1 MFTLLVVDD
10 EEYAVMGIT
19 QGIDW
24 LSLDI
29 TRVLTAGSTMEAEE
43 ILTRESVDLVIS
55 DIEMPGKSG
64 IDLLMWMQ
72 VHVPGT
78 QAIFLTGHAN
88 FQYAHKAL
96 QYGCSEYLLKP
107 VEYQQ
112 LVRVVQKLLKE
123 RTQELDRSRLVENY
137 REYKNL
143 WETQKPTFIS
153 HLWRDILEGRLPGDS
168 RRIQEMFRA
177 LDIPVEPSQQ
187 VVLVFIKVEQ
197 WLEEMDLRDKEV
209 MRFAVRNVAT
219 ESLMLD
225 RGGIVFQLQDDS
237 QMAVIYVT
245 DASEPLNRLL
255 KNAEGFI
262 EASNTHLNCHLS
274 CYVAAPA
281 GLSDVSGAYK
291 DLLRLEQEN
300 ITKPNSVLQLH
311 DFRSLSGSTLKAPD
325 FAEWTILLESGRM
338 DTLRVRIHEF
348 LDRISEGQA
357 SKEMLESFCYGVISL
372 IYSILHKSGLQVSAV
387 FPAREKLSE
396 GTQFHSTQQ
405 AYIWANGLLDA
416 VHEACINTSRNE
428 SSMVREVKNFIENH
442 ILQDFSREDIA
453 NALHFNADYL
463 SRVFK
468 KETGTVLSDHII
480 FRRMTM
486 ARKLLE
492 ESNDRIADIA
502 HSLGYNHFS
511 HFARQFRNIA
521 GMTPQEYRMKHR
533 KLQM

>member
-24 LSLDI
+24 QSLNI
-29 TRVLTAGSTMEAEE
+29 TRVLTAGSAAEAQE
-43 ILTRESVDLVIS
+43 ILSHETVDVVIS

-72 VHVPGT
+72 VHAPDT
-78 QAIFLTGHAN
+78 QTIFLTGHAN

-96 QYGCSEYLLKP
+96 QFGCTEYLLKP
-107 VEYQQ
+107 VDYEQ
-112 LVRVVQKLLKE
+112 LLQVVRKALNE
-123 RTQELDRSRLVENY
+123 RSQELDRTRLVENY

-153 HLWRDILEGRLPGDS
+153 HLWRDIMEGRLPGDS
-168 RRIQEMFRA
+168 RRIREMFRA
-177 LDIPVEPSQQ
+177 LEIPVEPSQQ
-187 VVLVFIKVEQ
+187 VILVFIKIEM

-225 RGGIVFQLQDDS
+225 REGVVFQLQDDS
-237 QMAVIYVT
+237 QMAVVYVA
-245 DASEPLNRLL
+245 DAAELPSGLL
-255 KNAEGFI
+255 KNAETFI
-262 EASNTHLNCHLS
+262 EACNTHLNCHLS
-274 CYVAAPA
+274 CYIAAPA
-281 GLSDVSGAYK
+281 GLADVSGAYK
-291 DLLRLEQEN
+291 ELLRLEQEN

-325 FAEWTILLESGRM
+325 FAEWAILLESGRIE
-338 DTLRVRIHEF
+338 TLRVRIREY
-348 LDRISEGQA
+348 LDRINEGQS
-357 SKEMLESFCYGVISL
+357 SKEMLESFCYGIISMV
-372 IYSILHKSGLQVSAV
+372 YSALHKSGMQVSAV
-387 FPAREKLSE
+387 FPEREKLSE

-405 AYIWANGLLDA
+405 AYNWAHGVLDI
-416 VHEACINTSRNE
+416 VHEACNSTTRNE

-442 ILQDFSREDIA
+442 MLQDFSREDIA

-468 KETGTVLSDHII
+468 RETGTVLSDYII

-492 ESNDRIADIA
+492 ESCDRIADIA

-533 KLQM
+533 KLQT